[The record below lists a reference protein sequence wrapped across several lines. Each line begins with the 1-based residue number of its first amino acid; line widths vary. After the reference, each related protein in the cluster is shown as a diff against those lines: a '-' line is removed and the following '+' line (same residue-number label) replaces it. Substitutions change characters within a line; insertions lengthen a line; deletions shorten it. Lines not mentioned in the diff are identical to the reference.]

1 MEFVIVLFML
11 LFIVFCAVILGLAIS
26 SAYGNSGSESRQ

>member
-11 LFIVFCAVILGLAIS
+11 LFIGFCAVILGLAIS
-26 SAYGNSGSESRQ
+26 SAYVNSGSERQQ